1 MSSPTPYSSR
11 PRGALGGNP
20 SATSCCP
27 EQPSLMW
34 AAHPKPGIVWE
45 RFPTRTGAGGSP
57 VFPVGRLA
65 LGHIQYGPGVSL
77 AEESTKLQATA
88 REQKLFSSF
97 IKKKKKSS
105 VLFSA
110 SALRT
115 LWFNNKGDI
124 SRPGE
129 LFQPV
134 FTFIFQLFSEIN
146 ERPRAS
152 CPFEVCHLHAGA
164 ETGCL

>member
-1 MSSPTPYSSR
+1 MSSPTPYSSQ

-27 EQPSLMW
+27 EQPSLMG

-57 VFPVGRLA
+57 VSLVGRLP

-88 REQKLFSSF
+88 GEEKLFSSF
-97 IKKKKKSS
+97 IKKTLS
-105 VLFSA
+105 FS
-110 SALRT
+110 
-115 LWFNNKGDI
+115 
-124 SRPGE
+124 
-129 LFQPV
+129 QPV
-134 FTFIFQLFSEIN
+134 PSILSGLITRVTFRGLGNSSSLSSLSYFSYFL
-146 ERPRAS
+146 R
-152 CPFEVCHLHAGA
+152 
-164 ETGCL
+164 

>member
-97 IKKKKKSS
+97 IKKKKKALSFS
-105 VLFSA
+105 QPVPYVLFGLITRVTFRGLGNS
-110 SALRT
+110 SSLSSLSYFSYFLR
-115 LWFNNKGDI
+115 
-124 SRPGE
+124 
-129 LFQPV
+129 
-134 FTFIFQLFSEIN
+134 
-146 ERPRAS
+146 
-152 CPFEVCHLHAGA
+152 
-164 ETGCL
+164 

>member
-34 AAHPKPGIVWE
+34 AAHPKPDIVWE

-57 VFPVGRLA
+57 VSPVGRLA

-97 IKKKKKSS
+97 IKKKKALSFS
-105 VLFSA
+105 QPVPYVLFGLITRVTFRGLGNS
-110 SALRT
+110 SSLSSLSYFSYFLR
-115 LWFNNKGDI
+115 
-124 SRPGE
+124 
-129 LFQPV
+129 
-134 FTFIFQLFSEIN
+134 
-146 ERPRAS
+146 
-152 CPFEVCHLHAGA
+152 
-164 ETGCL
+164 